1 MAFLHGSPANL
12 LAHGDAQLAHGDAQ
26 LGLARGDQ
34 PHEMH
39 GGRHSFAP
47 SQLKKTADGVPTAA
61 LKEGSGCVLAAAL
74 KEGSGC
80 VPAPVCITPAD
91 EDIGH

>member
-1 MAFLHGSPANL
+1 MAFLHGSTASL
-12 LAHGDAQLAHGDAQ
+12 LAHGDAQ

-34 PHEMH
+34 PHDMH

-47 SQLKKTADGVPTAA
+47 SQLKKTADGVPVAA
-61 LKEGSGCVLAAAL
+61 LKEGSGCI
-74 KEGSGC
+74 
-80 VPAPVCITPAD
+80 PAPVCITPAD